1 MMTDSMKR
9 QTSLNL
15 LQKLRKQGLPQREEQ
30 VDSMF
35 DSLMGGGK
43 PGESELEDG
52 EDEGGEA
59 PEYELQSPE
68 QQAKEREKKK
78 SPNLDQSK
86 VEKFKKGFMG
96 TK

>member
-35 DSLMGGGK
+35 DSLTGGGK
-43 PGESELEDG
+43 PSESELEDG

-68 QQAKEREKKK
+68 QQAKEREKKGPK
-78 SPNLDQSK
+78 LDPSK